1 MKTLLASLALL
12 AIILGIGLYAAGWL
26 TVERDADRATI
37 EIDTGAID
45 NATDQALEKSKQW
58 IDETVKPDPTT
69 DDVRPDDR
77 DDLITHD
84 APRTDDDTRDQP
96 VDVDAVTPERDDEI
110 RQPVTTV
117 PQD

>member
-12 AIILGIGLYAAGWL
+12 AIILGIGFYAAGWL

-37 EIDTGAID
+37 ELDTKAID
-45 NATDQALEKSKQW
+45 KAADQALEKSKRL
-58 IDETVKPDPTT
+58 IDQAVEPDPTT
-69 DDVRPDDR
+69 DDVRPTDSDR
-77 DDLITHD
+77 IVTDD
-84 APRTDDDTRDQP
+84 APRADDAEP
-96 VDVDAVTPERDDEI
+96 VDVDAVAPERDDAI